1 MNRGFWIFLL
11 LVAAGLLR
19 IVLTYR
25 AVAQTI
31 DETPNIACGM
41 QWIDQGRY
49 DLGPFHPPL
58 ARIAMA
64 VGPYLYGQ
72 RSQGVKDRWQE
83 GNAVLHSHGK
93 YSVALTL
100 ARIGILPFFVLAAAC
115 VWLWSARILG
125 ETGALVAVFLFT
137 NLPIVLAHAGIATT
151 DMAVAAGV
159 VFALYRF
166 TRWIEQPDA
175 RNSVLWGVAVAIAL
189 LSKFSAFL
197 VVPLCSLAI
206 LLLYMI
212 ARRGSPKSGDRQ
224 PFPPRKTAEVQP
236 MALAEKVS
244 VPVFRLRMV
253 ALAAAAAFL
262 VMWGA
267 YRFAVTRM
275 QEPVDSGLAGQ
286 SRFWGAVS
294 RIPLPAAQ
302 IPDGLMLVRVL
313 NHDGHPAFLR
323 GEVRQTGWW
332 YFFPLALA
340 LKTPLAVLILAGIG
354 CVAALKSKAGAVAF
368 APALCCLVILAACL
382 FSHLNTG
389 LRYLLCL
396 FPMLSMVA
404 AQGTMYLWKHARLRP
419 LAVVLVLWLTISSV
433 RAHPDYIPYFN
444 ELAGAHPENILVDS
458 DLDWGQDMKRLVW
471 KLHELKVDHVYFACL
486 WSGDDSKIG
495 LPGWDGL
502 EPYHPVKGWVAVSYT
517 NLKLR
522 GLMLAQAA
530 GRRDGAYDWLER
542 YQPAVRI
549 GKSILLY
556 HIAD

>member
-1 MNRGFWIFLL
+1 MSRGFWIFVL
-11 LVAAGLLR
+11 LVGAALLR
-19 IVLTYR
+19 IGLTYR
-25 AVAQTI
+25 WVAQTI

-64 VGPYLYGQ
+64 VGPYLYGS
-72 RSQGVKDRWQE
+72 RSQGLKDRWQE

-93 YSVALTL
+93 YPVALTL
-100 ARIGILPFFVLAAAC
+100 ARLGILPFFVLAAAC
-115 VWLWSARILG
+115 VWLWSARLLG
-125 ETGALVAVFLFT
+125 ERGALVAVFIFT

-159 VFALYRF
+159 VFSLYRL
-166 TRWIEQPDA
+166 TRWIEKPDA
-175 RNSVLWGVAVAIAL
+175 RNSVLLGVGLATAL

-206 LLLYMI
+206 LMLY
-212 ARRGSPKSGDRQ
+212 AVAWRRLPKIPIRS
-224 PFPPRKTAEVQP
+224 AAIV
-236 MALAEKVS
+236 
-244 VPVFRLRMV
+244 
-253 ALAAAAAFL
+253 AAAAFVL
-262 VMWGA
+262 MWGA
-267 YRFAVTRM
+267 YRFSIGRM

-286 SRFWGAVS
+286 SSFWAGVS

-313 NHDGHPAFLR
+313 NHDGHPAFLH

-332 YFFPLALA
+332 YFFPVALA
-340 LKTPLAVLILAGIG
+340 LKTPLAVLILAVLGG
-354 CVAALKSKAGAVAF
+354 AVSLKSKGAVAF
-368 APALCCLVILAACL
+368 APALCCLAILGACL

-396 FPMLSMVA
+396 FPMLSIAA
-404 AQGTMYLWKHARLRP
+404 AQGTMYLWNQRRLRP
-419 LAVVLVLWLTISSV
+419 VAAALVLWLTVSSLV
-433 RAHPDYIPYFN
+433 AHPDYIAYFN

-471 KLHELKVDHVYFACL
+471 KLHDLKVDHVYLACM
-486 WSGDDSKIG
+486 WSGDDSKLG

-502 EPYHPVKGWVAVSYT
+502 DPYHPVKGWVAVSYT

-530 GRRDGAYDWLER
+530 GRRDGAYDWLLQH
-542 YQPAVRI
+542 QPAARI

-556 HIAD
+556 HITD